1 MRKKVAERALVAL
14 LLLTSAFTALPAQR
28 FGEFDRVAVVEHF
41 LDAVYPGLKHV
52 YGLILSRSEEFH
64 LSNADGLSSQ
74 QIDIAPCR
82 PGSGVPGAGQQMTIP
97 HCTGL
102 FLPSFSE
109 FLTISVGY
117 SDRFPIAGFRARGS
131 FVDGKSQAAK
141 LEIWDHPEWGRP
153 EWTEAVLRAKPRF
166 GPAQKQEF
174 LQSIPEQT
182 LKAIREFTG
191 CQLDLDT
198 ASFWVNRLGHKPD
211 NMNVEIQW
219 MIQGHESSRD
229 AAANSCG
236 ANFEPFEAKLLSV
249 H

>member
-1 MRKKVAERALVAL
+1 MRKKFPKSALVSL
-14 LLLTSAFTALPAQR
+14 LLLASAFAILPAQR

-41 LDAVYPGLKHV
+41 LDAVYPDLKHV
-52 YGLILSRSEEFH
+52 YGLVLSRSEEFH
-64 LSNADGLSSQ
+64 LSNADGLSAQ

-82 PGSGVPGAGQQMTIP
+82 PGSGVPGAGQKMTIP

-117 SDRFPIAGFRARGS
+117 SARFPIKGFRARGS

-141 LEIWDHPEWGRP
+141 REIWDHPEWERP
-153 EWTEAVLRAKPRF
+153 EWMEAVLRAKPRF
-166 GPAQKQEF
+166 GPAQKRD
-174 LQSIPEQT
+174 LLHSIPEQT
-182 LKAIREFTG
+182 LKAIRTFTG

-219 MIQGHESSRD
+219 MVQGHESSKG
-229 AAANSCG
+229 ATVNSCS
-236 ANFEPFEAKLLSV
+236 ADFEPFEGKLLSV
-249 H
+249 Q